1 MFAYLTLTRR
11 ELGGFFVSFM
21 GYVVIAMSVFLIGLS
36 FVSIVSVLGN
46 RSTPMPITE
55 LFYNCTY
62 FWLIF
67 LYSAPVITMRLF
79 SLEKYSGTFETLM
92 TTPVSELQVV
102 LAKFTAALFFYL
114 VMWLPL
120 VGYVFILR
128 YLTNDPTLV
137 DPGTLGSTFLGVFL
151 LGALY
156 MALGCFAS
164 ALTSS
169 QIIAAMLSFAMGI
182 GLFILGFIADQFPLR
197 KSWSSETL
205 GYMSMHVHMK
215 DFSRGVIDTRYIVF
229 YVTMTIFFLFLTHRV
244 VESRRWK

>member
-1 MFAYLTLTRR
+1 
-11 ELGGFFVSFM
+11 
-21 GYVVIAMSVFLIGLS
+21 
-36 FVSIVSVLGN
+36 
-46 RSTPMPITE
+46 
-55 LFYNCTY
+55 
-62 FWLIF
+62 
-67 LYSAPVITMRLF
+67 MRLF

-120 VGYVFILR
+120 VGYVFVLR
-128 YLTNDPTLV
+128 YLTNDATLV
-137 DPGTLGSTFLGVFL
+137 DPGTLASTFLGIFL

-169 QIIAAMLSFAMGI
+169 QIIAAMLSFAIGI
-182 GLFILGFIADQFPLR
+182 GLFILGFIVDQFPLR
-197 KSWSSETL
+197 KSWGTETL
-205 GYMSMHVHMK
+205 SYMSMHLHMR
-215 DFSRGVIDTRYIVF
+215 DFSRGVIDTRYVVF
-229 YVTMTIFFLFLTHRV
+229 YVTLTIFFLFLTHRV